1 MLGIKDVCEVW
12 TDLSSKELDDHLAPE
27 MGDVL
32 IEEGPK
38 IYSDPVEFFK
48 RTYFS
53 DSILDVMEMV
63 RDVLS
68 GSGEGGARVFT
79 IYSLFGGGKTHTLLC
94 LLHAF
99 RRPEALR
106 NKEVLRGY
114 DVTKRN
120 RIVSISK
127 SLEEVKEE
135 IVVIPIH
142 GKFEKLS
149 GGRPSRPIR
158 EKDVEIRTV
167 WGYLAHYLGKYD
179 LVREDDENLTV
190 PGIDKLR
197 EVLKEKNVLILIDEI
212 VELAHTLKNSE
223 NESDRRYS
231 ENIPRFIDRLSSSLG
246 EKSAMV
252 ITLPTEIRG
261 EEIEEV
267 EVWYSR
273 ETIEAFWRALRRDC
287 VSIPPLR
294 TEEVRD
300 LVEVLRRRLFK
311 KIDQEKMEEAIGEI
325 NARYDAYRDVF
336 GSREIEKI
344 RESYPFHPEFI
355 SILREI
361 IERGELQKTRHFL
374 MLSRIVLRKIWDS
387 DENPSMIMPWHLS
400 LENRE
405 LRRYLFKEPFTPY
418 SQVSERV
425 MEASR
430 KLDPPFLYEV
440 VLSSIFLKTY
450 VYDSPK
456 ANPQFPTKSEVAYL
470 CYDPNSFMMKDL
482 NPTKIIDALDVASLS
497 ENVFY
502 LNTDGERYWFW
513 RDPGI
518 KDYVMKQ
525 GERLYRENRYSVLE
539 KFEEYVK
546 TFSRGEFPRRGRRG
560 RRRRKTERPEIFVLS
575 DRLLEVIDSL
585 ERVVEDSP
593 EYKTIFLLSP
603 ISVEANGYTYSI
615 PRENPRYREL
625 KEFMYRINGKS
636 RNYRNTIVVCFPSN
650 EQRLEECLRLT
661 SLVMAC
667 EEIGEKLEEIVG
679 IKDKDILSIQKKT
692 LENMRNKFVDKL
704 LDCCFKTF
712 DRVAFPVRKITRTK
726 SGC

>member
-32 IEEGPK
+32 TEEGPK

-325 NARYDAYRDVF
+325 NAEYDAYRAVF

-450 VYDSPK
+450 
-456 ANPQFPTKSEVAYL
+456 
-470 CYDPNSFMMKDL
+470 
-482 NPTKIIDALDVASLS
+482 
-497 ENVFY
+497 
-502 LNTDGERYWFW
+502 
-513 RDPGI
+513 
-518 KDYVMKQ
+518 
-525 GERLYRENRYSVLE
+525 
-539 KFEEYVK
+539 
-546 TFSRGEFPRRGRRG
+546 
-560 RRRRKTERPEIFVLS
+560 
-575 DRLLEVIDSL
+575 
-585 ERVVEDSP
+585 
-593 EYKTIFLLSP
+593 
-603 ISVEANGYTYSI
+603 
-615 PRENPRYREL
+615 
-625 KEFMYRINGKS
+625 
-636 RNYRNTIVVCFPSN
+636 
-650 EQRLEECLRLT
+650 
-661 SLVMAC
+661 
-667 EEIGEKLEEIVG
+667 
-679 IKDKDILSIQKKT
+679 
-692 LENMRNKFVDKL
+692 
-704 LDCCFKTF
+704 
-712 DRVAFPVRKITRTK
+712 
-726 SGC
+726 